1 MSALVILLPCTGEL
15 AQYQHRQITSIRG
28 TLCRHMADAAE
39 LAGKVALVTGGARN
53 IGRAIA
59 CTLAAGGAAVMVNAR
74 TSRDD
79 AETTVSM
86 IRAASGRAALH
97 FADIT
102 DPAAVSAMVD
112 AAIGE
117 FGRLDFLVNNA
128 AIRAETPFGEIRLED
143 WQRVLA
149 TVLDGAFLCTQASL
163 PHLARAGSGAV
174 VNIGGLTGHTGAQG
188 RTHVVTAKAGL
199 AGMTRAL
206 ALDLAPH
213 GITVN
218 CVVPGTI
225 DTVRG
230 LPGAPERPAHRQAL
244 PPLGRRGAPDDVANA
259 VRFLCG
265 PGARYITG
273 QSLHVSGG
281 GYMA

>member
-1 MSALVILLPCTGEL
+1 MT
-15 AQYQHRQITSIRG
+15 
-28 TLCRHMADAAE
+28 AAAA
-39 LAGKVALVTGGARN
+39 LAGKVALVTGGVRN

-59 CTLAAGGAAVMVNAR
+59 CGLAADGAAVLVNAR
-74 TSRDD
+74 TSRED
-79 AETTVSM
+79 AEETAAR
-86 IRAASGRAALH
+86 IRTSGGRAALH
-97 FADIT
+97 FADVT
-102 DPAAVSAMVD
+102 DAAAVAAMVN
-112 AAIGE
+112 ATLRE

-128 AIRAETPFGEIRLED
+128 AIRAETPFAEIRLQD
-143 WQRVLA
+143 WQRILA
-149 TVLDGAFLCTQASL
+149 TVLDGAFLCTQACL
-163 PHLARAGSGAV
+163 PHLVRAGAGAV
-174 VNIGGLTGHTGAQG
+174 VNIGGLTGHKGAQG
-188 RTHVVTAKAGL
+188 RAHVVTAKAGL

-206 ALDLAPH
+206 AMDLAPH

-230 LPGAPERPAHRQAL
+230 LPGAPERPAHRQEL
-244 PPLGRRGAPDDVANA
+244 PPLGRRGTPEDVANA

-273 QSLHVSGG
+273 QALHISGG